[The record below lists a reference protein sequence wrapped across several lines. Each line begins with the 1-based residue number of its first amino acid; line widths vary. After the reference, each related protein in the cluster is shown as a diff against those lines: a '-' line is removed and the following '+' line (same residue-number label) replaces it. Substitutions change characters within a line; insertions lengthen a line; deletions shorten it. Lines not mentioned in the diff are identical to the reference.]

1 MFSSES
7 SLATRTYVATP
18 ATAKMTP
25 TTMTMSPIGPDLP
38 GVRAMTAPFLVT
50 MVSDS
55 LGGSAVTRLTR
66 TG

>member
-1 MFSSES
+1 
-7 SLATRTYVATP
+7 
-18 ATAKMTP
+18 
-25 TTMTMSPIGPDLP
+25 
-38 GVRAMTAPFLVT
+38 MTAPFLVT